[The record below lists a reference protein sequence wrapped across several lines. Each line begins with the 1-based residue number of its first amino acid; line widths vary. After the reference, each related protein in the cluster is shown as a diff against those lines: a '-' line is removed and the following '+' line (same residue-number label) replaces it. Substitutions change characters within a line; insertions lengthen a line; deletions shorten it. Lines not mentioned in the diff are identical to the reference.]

1 MRPRSPL
8 ARSGGFS
15 LVEMLVV
22 LTIMGVLSALTVS
35 SFGVLRSTSLAAA
48 GNNIVDVFAM
58 ARQNSIA
65 KNNFTAVVIQ
75 TQGTGALASYCVLDL
90 TRDAN
95 GNFGAWTQVSPWRYL
110 PRGVVFENNQSSI
123 DTYMNQSLVSSTL
136 PSALPTSF
144 PFQGSQVDLTS
155 SSYVVQCYQP
165 DGTLVGGQQLRLRL
179 IEGSSDLSGNISYQG
194 MKSSGSQVSYYDVYF
209 VANTGLTKIA
219 RN

>member
-1 MRPRSPL
+1 MRPGSPL
-8 ARSGGFS
+8 AKSGGFS

-35 SFGVLRSTSLAAA
+35 SFGVLRSTSLTAA

-95 GNFGAWTQVSPWRYL
+95 GNFGAWTQ
-110 PRGVVFENNQSSI
+110 E
-123 DTYMNQSLVSSTL
+123 
-136 PSALPTSF
+136 
-144 PFQGSQVDLTS
+144 
-155 SSYVVQCYQP
+155 
-165 DGTLVGGQQLRLRL
+165 
-179 IEGSSDLSGNISYQG
+179 
-194 MKSSGSQVSYYDVYF
+194 
-209 VANTGLTKIA
+209 
-219 RN
+219 